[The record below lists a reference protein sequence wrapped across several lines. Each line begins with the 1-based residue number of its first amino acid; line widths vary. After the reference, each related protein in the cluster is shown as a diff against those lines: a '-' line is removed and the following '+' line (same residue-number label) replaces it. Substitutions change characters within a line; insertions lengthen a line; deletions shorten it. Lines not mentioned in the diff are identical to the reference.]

1 MTTMNKMRMEIINDH
16 RHHHEKRPSQYHGNS
31 YLRRVCCPSLSHD
44 QREEPDSNDIKNQKA
59 PLSSAMSEFRSRLQ
73 VPAFATKYVDAA
85 TGRDWRG
92 TLRAGKIL
100 RLPRFPTNKTGSKSP
115 LLTYPMGH
123 KLRTESLEIY
133 RIL

>member
-1 MTTMNKMRMEIINDH
+1 MRNARLNTTETLICG
-16 RHHHEKRPSQYHGNS
+16 EF
-31 YLRRVCCPSLSHD
+31 CCPSLSHD

-92 TLRAGKIL
+92 TLRSWEDFASAPVSNEQDGKQIPAFN
-100 RLPRFPTNKTGSKSP
+100 LPDGSQVKNRVIRNISYFITNSFLFMP
-115 LLTYPMGH
+115 
-123 KLRTESLEIY
+123 R
-133 RIL
+133 